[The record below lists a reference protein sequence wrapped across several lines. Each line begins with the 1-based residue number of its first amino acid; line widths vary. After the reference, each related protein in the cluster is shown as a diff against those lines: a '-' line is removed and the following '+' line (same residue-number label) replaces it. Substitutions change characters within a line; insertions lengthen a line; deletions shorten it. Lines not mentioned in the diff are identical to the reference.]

1 MLEDSQVGSVQA
13 RMMQW
18 ALMHPDEWDVVL
30 GFAEA
35 DADKVMLIQK
45 QLKAAGF
52 TELPELLAMRAYR
65 LLSDNGSSGS

>member
-1 MLEDSQVGSVQA
+1 
-13 RMMQW
+13 MMQW